1 MKYYLKKK
9 SFCENN
15 VSFKLRIHTKIEL
28 GLLDKIFFS
37 VTDFFFFSLY
47 AYYNIIMRLE
57 LGTSIPKPLGSKPS
71 GYKTSTEIYDYIIYV
86 FS

>member
-1 MKYYLKKK
+1 MKYYKKK
-9 SFCENN
+9 SFYKNH
-15 VSFKLRIHTKIEL
+15 VSFKLRIHIKIEH
-28 GLLDKIFFS
+28 GLLDKMFYS

-57 LGTSIPKPLGSKPS
+57 LGTSVPKLLASKPNDD
-71 GYKTSTEIYDYIIYV
+71 KTSTEIYDYIIYV